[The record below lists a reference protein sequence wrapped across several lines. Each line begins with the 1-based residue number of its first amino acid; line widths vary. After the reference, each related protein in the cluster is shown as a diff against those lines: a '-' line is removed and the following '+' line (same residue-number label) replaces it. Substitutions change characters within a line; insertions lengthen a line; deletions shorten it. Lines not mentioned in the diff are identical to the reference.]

1 MRVAAPPVEGRA
13 NEVLVAFLAERFAVP
28 RGHVTLLGGEK
39 SRAKRF
45 RVRGTS
51 VHPEVLLQASGP

>member
-1 MRVAAPPVEGRA
+1 
-13 NEVLVAFLAERFAVP
+13 VLVAFLAERFAVP

-45 RVRGTS
+45 RVRGTT
-51 VHPEVLLQASGP
+51 VHPEVLLQAAGT